1 MEVGSEDCSSVKD
14 QEGSIG
20 HISLTGTS
28 QMDER
33 KTGWRMPVAYIHTFA
48 FFFKGG
54 KMQFSVGCGGL
65 RKGDGEPGAKI
76 KWGPTK
82 DFMRWIGKNLKAKLE
97 LP

>member
-14 QEGSIG
+14 QEGSIR
-20 HISLTGTS
+20 HISITGTS

-48 FFFKGG
+48 FFFQRGEDAVFSGMWGIEEGG
-54 KMQFSVGCGGL
+54 WRAG
-65 RKGDGEPGAKI
+65 RKI
-76 KWGPTK
+76 QRGPTK